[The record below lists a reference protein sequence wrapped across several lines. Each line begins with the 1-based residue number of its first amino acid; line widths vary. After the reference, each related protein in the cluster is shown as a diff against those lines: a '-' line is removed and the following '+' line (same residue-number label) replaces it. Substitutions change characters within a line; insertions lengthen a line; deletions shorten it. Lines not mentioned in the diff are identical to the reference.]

1 MCSVD
6 IVFPVEALVSF
17 DGYTLFRD
25 GYPASFQSAR
35 EGDGH
40 QVVFSPQ
47 RMGCSRFFGGLDAGR
62 DLFDDIN
69 DGGNRP
75 DDDDGRLPC
84 GLVSRQPRFLSL
96 HSR

>member
-1 MCSVD
+1 M
-6 IVFPVEALVSF
+6 FPVEALVSF

-25 GYPASFQSAR
+25 GYPAGFQSAR

-40 QVVFSPQ
+40 QVVFSPE
-47 RMGCSRFFGGLDAGR
+47 RMGCSRFFGRLDAGR

-69 DGGNRP
+69 DDGNRP
-75 DDDDGRLPC
+75 DEDDGRLC
-84 GLVSRQPRFLSL
+84 RAGFSRQPRFLSL